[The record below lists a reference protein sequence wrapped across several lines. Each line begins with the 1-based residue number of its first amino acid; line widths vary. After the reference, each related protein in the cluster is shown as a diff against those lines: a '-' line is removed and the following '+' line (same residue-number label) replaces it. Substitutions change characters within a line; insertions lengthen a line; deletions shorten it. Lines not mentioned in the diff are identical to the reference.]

1 MAMEPIDDKHATV
14 SWEQVVDAVA
24 SAKLHPEETQWVI
37 FRYLK
42 AHYATMGSVEARTL
56 LAAYI
61 KLHTRQPSLLNSCM
75 LGLALKMVEV
85 YPDFRLPQFLQAWGY
100 DECLRDD
107 DHQPQAG
114 KDGRR
119 YLSLRERVE
128 RAMASYLLHHPEE
141 NRDQCGAIVSMY
153 AVKIFEKE
161 QHGRR
166 RKFVKLVAPNG
177 VGMVAD
183 SHQFP
188 CKPWEI
194 AGRLFDVLTRV
205 SKEGHVRA
213 VEIVAS
219 DKRVEEV
226 FASEPG
232 YIDGIDLEHDHVH
245 VFDVWSRHFVADR
258 ATVRLQGLACG
269 RFVRFCPVIA
279 QNDPFKS
286 AAIIEM
292 LPHEEGLEVFGT
304 YDAIVVSVNR
314 ELKSWKYALAT
325 VQPSQQLTQAALSL
339 RREGYASLSVLPESR
354 KATLA
359 PGQPVRLVLF
369 LKRGMDGIKHNHVPQ
384 AY

>member
-107 DHQPQAG
+107 DHQPQVG